1 MRHSTFRQLEIFNA
15 IARLGSF
22 TRAAEELFLSQPTV
36 SVQIKKLTDT
46 VGQPLFE
53 QIGKRIYL
61 TDAGKALQSTC
72 SELFTSMANF
82 EMLMSDMKGL
92 KRGKLSLA
100 VVTTAKY
107 FAPRLLG
114 PFCKLYPGVDVTLK
128 VGNRE
133 RLLERLGEN
142 QDDLYI
148 LGQPPEELDVV
159 YKPFLDNPLVVLASI
174 NHPLVDRRNIPLQR
188 LAQEPFI
195 MREPGSGTRM
205 ALERLFHEHDLKFNV
220 RMEISSNEAIK
231 QAIVGDLGISVL
243 SRHALSLDAAMGQLA
258 ILDVR
263 YFPIKRQWYAVY
275 PNGKQPSIV
284 AQTFLEYLGEAAGEL
299 NDIPCHYAE
308 MAGACPLLT
317 PMPVEVDQ

>member
-1 MRHSTFRQLEIFNA
+1 MRHSTFRQLEIFEA

-22 TRAAEELFLSQPTV
+22 TRAAEELFLTQPSV
-36 SVQIKKLTDT
+36 SVQIRKLTDT

-72 SELFTSMANF
+72 KEIFDSLGNF
-82 EMLMSDMKGL
+82 EMLMADMKGL
-92 KRGKLSLA
+92 KRGKLRLA

-114 PFCKLYPGVDVTLK
+114 PFCNLYPGVDVSLK

-133 RLLERLGEN
+133 SLLERLGEN
-142 QDDLYI
+142 LDDLYI

-159 YKPFLDNPLVVLASI
+159 YEAFLDNPLVVLAS
-174 NHPLVDRRNIPLQR
+174 NDHPLAGQSRIPLER
-188 LAQEPFI
+188 IAREPFI
-195 MREPGSGTRM
+195 MRESGSGTRM
-205 ALERLFHEHDLKFNV
+205 AVERLFQEHDLDLNV

-231 QAIVGDLGISVL
+231 QAIVGKLGISVL
-243 SRHALSLDAAMGQLA
+243 SRHAISLDAAMGQLA
-258 ILDVR
+258 VLDVEH
-263 YFPIKRQWYAVY
+263 FPIKRQWYAVY
-275 PNGKQPSIV
+275 ANGKQPSV
-284 AQTFLEYLGEAAGEL
+284 VTKTFLEYLGKGAGDI

-308 MAGACPLLT
+308 IAGSCPLLT
-317 PMPVEVDQ
+317 PAPAEVE